1 MFKEARELIATIREK
16 DPAAHGAAEI
26 IFAYPGFH
34 AVMIHRFAHWCAI
47 QGWTAFARWVSQ
59 VGRFLTGIEIHPKAK
74 IGRRVFFDHAMG
86 VVIGETAEVGDD
98 CTIYQ
103 GVTLGGTNL
112 TAGAKRHPT
121 LENGVVVGAGA
132 KVLGSF
138 TVGAG
143 AQIGSN
149 AVVVKPVPAG
159 ATVVGVPGRIA
170 VSKKTPAK
178 APEPCSQPER
188 ERGVHAAAAAFH
200 AYGLEPGMRD
210 PYATSILE
218 LVRVVEAQQRE
229 IARLS
234 EALAS
239 ATGKKVEP
247 SPDAHFD
254 TTKLW
259 PSDRAPQ
266 QSKNETSP
274 ETPDAAKEPTKEQ
287 PKAPSDKV

>member
-188 ERGVHAAAAAFH
+188 
-200 AYGLEPGMRD
+200 
-210 PYATSILE
+210 
-218 LVRVVEAQQRE
+218 
-229 IARLS
+229 
-234 EALAS
+234 
-239 ATGKKVEP
+239 
-247 SPDAHFD
+247 
-254 TTKLW
+254 
-259 PSDRAPQ
+259 
-266 QSKNETSP
+266 
-274 ETPDAAKEPTKEQ
+274 
-287 PKAPSDKV
+287 

>member
-47 QGWTAFARWVSQ
+47 QGWTAF
-59 VGRFLTGIEIHPKAK
+59 
-74 IGRRVFFDHAMG
+74 
-86 VVIGETAEVGDD
+86 EVGDD

-200 AYGLEPGMRD
+200 A
-210 PYATSILE
+210 
-218 LVRVVEAQQRE
+218 
-229 IARLS
+229 
-234 EALAS
+234 LAERS
-239 ATGKKVEP
+239 CP
-247 SPDAHFD
+247 
-254 TTKLW
+254 
-259 PSDRAPQ
+259 
-266 QSKNETSP
+266 
-274 ETPDAAKEPTKEQ
+274 AAE
-287 PKAPSDKV
+287 

>member
-1 MFKEARELIATIREK
+1 
-16 DPAAHGAAEI
+16 
-26 IFAYPGFH
+26 
-34 AVMIHRFAHWCAI
+34 MIHRFAHWCAI

-138 TVGAG
+138 TVGAD

-170 VSKKTPAK
+170 VSKRTPAK
-178 APEPCSQPER
+178 APEPCTQPER
-188 ERGVHAAAAAFH
+188 EHGVHAAAAAFH

-218 LVRVVEAQQRE
+218 LVRVVEAQQCE

-234 EALAS
+234 EVLAS

-274 ETPDAAKEPTKEQ
+274 ETPDAAEGPTKEQ

>member
-132 KVLGSF
+132 KV
-138 TVGAG
+138 
-143 AQIGSN
+143 
-149 AVVVKPVPAG
+149 VVKPVPAG

-218 LVRVVEAQQRE
+218 LVRVVEAQQCE

-259 PSDRAPQ
+259 PSDRVPQ

-287 PKAPSDKV
+287 PKVPSDKV

>member
-1 MFKEARELIATIREK
+1 M
-16 DPAAHGAAEI
+16 
-26 IFAYPGFH
+26 
-34 AVMIHRFAHWCAI
+34 
-47 QGWTAFARWVSQ
+47 
-59 VGRFLTGIEIHPKAK
+59 
-74 IGRRVFFDHAMG
+74 
-86 VVIGETAEVGDD
+86 
-98 CTIYQ
+98 
-103 GVTLGGTNL
+103 
-112 TAGAKRHPT
+112 
-121 LENGVVVGAGA
+121 
-132 KVLGSF
+132 
-138 TVGAG
+138 
-143 AQIGSN
+143 
-149 AVVVKPVPAG
+149 KPVPAG

-188 ERGVHAAAAAFH
+188 ERDVHAAAAAFH

-218 LVRVVEAQQRE
+218 LVRVVEAQQCE

>member
-1 MFKEARELIATIREK
+1 M
-16 DPAAHGAAEI
+16 
-26 IFAYPGFH
+26 
-34 AVMIHRFAHWCAI
+34 C
-47 QGWTAFARWVSQ
+47 
-59 VGRFLTGIEIHPKAK
+59 
-74 IGRRVFFDHAMG
+74 
-86 VVIGETAEVGDD
+86 
-98 CTIYQ
+98 
-103 GVTLGGTNL
+103 
-112 TAGAKRHPT
+112 
-121 LENGVVVGAGA
+121 VVGAGA

-149 AVVVKPVPAG
+149 AVAVKPVPAG

-200 AYGLEPGMRD
+200 AYCLEPGMRD
-210 PYATSILE
+210 PYAASVLE
-218 LVRVVEAQQRE
+218 LVRVVEAQQCE

-239 ATGKKVEP
+239 ATGKKIEP

-266 QSKNETSP
+266 QNKNEASP
-274 ETPDAAKEPTKEQ
+274 ETPDAAKEPTKER